1 MKKLIVILLLCCLVG
16 VAAVGFLQS
25 QSRAGLPAQS
35 IENPA
40 PAQTGTA
47 EPAPEAAPAAPA
59 APAET
64 APEAVAVQTLD
75 LDRLYA
81 EHEPGE
87 IVMRVGGEE
96 ESWSDYFYFLASQ
109 VDYVESFF
117 ASMASYY
124 GLELH
129 WNDVAEGEDETY
141 ADLAAEGAADALR
154 QFAAIEGFARD
165 NGVQLGEE
173 NRAAMAE
180 QREQDIVLA
189 CGDGASEEDFA
200 AYLESVYMTQD
211 MYRRIGEVNQL
222 YRENF
227 IQVYGENGE
236 KLEEDAALQYLE
248 DNGYLSASHILLMTV
263 DPYTQEAL
271 DEAAAAEKR
280 ATAGKLAAELQAIED
295 PAQLLERFAHLK
307 ELYCEDSGKRQYPAG
322 YTFTPGTMVP
332 EFEQAC
338 TEMEDYQVSDPILTD
353 YGYHIIMKLP
363 YDADALLFSSSGEPL
378 TARATAANLEY
389 GQRLQ
394 SILDALEIEYAE
406 GFAVPDLLQYVNK

>member
-16 VAAVGFLQS
+16 AAAVGLLQGRTES
-25 QSRAGLPAQS
+25 PAQ
-35 IENPA
+35 P
-40 PAQTGTA
+40 
-47 EPAPEAAPAAPA
+47 APA

-64 APEAVAVQTLD
+64 ELQEAAPAAPDASVEDEPTPVPVQTLD

-109 VDYVESFF
+109 ADYVESFF
-117 ASMASYY
+117 SSMASYY

-129 WNDVAEGEDETY
+129 WNDVAEGEEETY

-154 QFAAIEGFARD
+154 QFAAIEAFARD
-165 NGVQLGEE
+165 NGVQLSEE

-189 CGDGASEEDFA
+189 CGDGAGEEDFA
-200 AYLESVYMTQD
+200 EYLEGIYMSQD

-236 KLEEDAALQYLE
+236 KLEEDAALRFLE
-248 DNGYLSASHILLMTV
+248 DNGYLSAGHILLMTV
-263 DPYTQEAL
+263 DPATREAL
-271 DEAAAAEKR
+271 DEAAAAEKK
-280 ATAGKLAAELQAIED
+280 ATAEKLAAELQAIED
-295 PAQLLERFAHLK
+295 PAELLERFAQLK
-307 ELYCEDSGKRQYPAG
+307 ELYCEDSGKLQYPAG

-332 EFEQAC
+332 EFEQTC
-338 TEMEDYQVSDPILTD
+338 TELEDYQVSDPVLTD
-353 YGYHIIMKLP
+353 YGYHIILKLP
-363 YDADALLFSSSGEPL
+363 YDADALLFSSSGAPL
-378 TARATAANLEY
+378 TARAAAANAEY

-394 SILDALEIEYAE
+394 STLDALEIEYAE
-406 GFAVPDLLQYVNK
+406 GFTVPDLLRYVNP